1 MTIKAVLF
9 DLDDTLLW
17 DERSVKEAFEAT
29 ASCGAERA
37 GLTADALEAVVR
49 AEARGL
55 YENYET
61 YPFTQMIGINPFE
74 GLWGNFSGGEHPMF
88 RKLQGIAPGYRR
100 DAWTRGLAALGVDNA
115 ALGAELGEM
124 FASERRKRSHIYDET
139 FEVLD
144 ELKKSYKLLLLTNGS
159 PDLQQEKLDGAPEL
173 VPYFDEIVIS
183 GNFGEG
189 KPSPRLFE
197 FALGRLGIEKS
208 EGVMVGDK
216 LTTDIKG
223 ANGIGMTSIWINRHG
238 TTRDDEIVPAYEIAS
253 LTELP
258 KLLERLSS

>member
-29 ASCGAERA
+29 ARHGASAA
-37 GLTADALEAVVR
+37 GVDADALEAAVR
-49 AEARGL
+49 QEARAL
-55 YENYET
+55 YESYDT
-61 YPFTQMIGINPFE
+61 YAFTQMIGINPFE
-74 GLWGNFSGGEHPMF
+74 GLWGNFTGGEHPMF
-88 RKLQGIAPGYRR
+88 RRLQEIAPRYRR

-115 ALGAELGEM
+115 ALGAELGER
-124 FASERRKRSHIYDET
+124 FASERRMRSHIYEET

-144 ELKKSYKLLLLTNGS
+144 ELKGRYRLLLLTNGS

-183 GNFGEG
+183 GQFGEG
-189 KPSPRLFE
+189 KPSPKLFA
-197 FALGRLGIEKS
+197 FALDRLGIGPE

-223 ANGIGMTSIWINRHG
+223 ANGIGMTSVWINRHG
-238 TTRDDEIVPAYEIAS
+238 AVRSGEIVPAHEIAS
-253 LTELP
+253 LRELP
-258 KLLERLSS
+258 GLLKRLS